1 MLERIQVGRTKA
13 GLDDM
18 NSSPI
23 HNTPCLP
30 DRTARETYRAT
41 CAGFTL
47 IEVLTV
53 LAVVSV
59 LMAILL
65 PAIGKAR
72 STAKSSTCMARLR
85 QWGLGTHLYAMDASG
100 CLPGDG
106 APNGWSTANAWYA
119 DLPPMLGMPPY
130 HAEGAWR
137 TNAMAPLG
145 HPLWFCPSNPRRSN
159 GHLLFHYALNR
170 FVNGSGRDSRRRR
183 LEDVGEASRV
193 VWLFDNGQRA
203 AVAGPGNLHRTLHR
217 GAANL
222 LMLDG
227 GVRRQPAGA
236 TTGTQGNS
244 DSLLWEAP

>member
-1 MLERIQVGRTKA
+1 
-13 GLDDM
+13 M
-18 NSSPI
+18 NSFPTR
-23 HNTPCLP
+23 NTPRQL
-30 DRTARETYRAT
+30 DRAPLEPKPAT
-41 CAGFTL
+41 RAGFTL

-53 LAVVSV
+53 LGVVSM
-59 LMAILL
+59 LMAVLL

-72 STAKSSTCMARLR
+72 STVRSSTCLARLR
-85 QWGLGTHLYAMDASG
+85 QWGLGTHLYASDAMG
-100 CLPGDG
+100 WLPADG

-137 TNAMAPLG
+137 TNATAPLG

-183 LEDVGEASRV
+183 LEDVGEPSRV
-193 VWLFDNGQRA
+193 VWLFDNAQRA

-227 GVRRQPAGA
+227 GVRRHTGSATGA
-236 TTGTQGNS
+236 LGHPDTV
-244 DSLLWEAP
+244 LWEAP

>member
-1 MLERIQVGRTKA
+1 
-13 GLDDM
+13 M
-18 NSSPI
+18 NSFPTR
-23 HNTPCLP
+23 NTPRQL
-30 DRTARETYRAT
+30 DRAPLEPKPAT
-41 CAGFTL
+41 RAGFTL

-53 LAVVSV
+53 LGVVSM
-59 LMAILL
+59 LMAVLL

-72 STAKSSTCMARLR
+72 STVRSSTCLARLR
-85 QWGLGTHLYAMDASG
+85 QWGLGTHLYASDAMG
-100 CLPGDG
+100 WLPADG

-137 TNAMAPLG
+137 TNATAPLG

-183 LEDVGEASRV
+183 LEDVGEPSRV

-227 GVRRQPAGA
+227 GVRRHTGSATGA
-236 TTGTQGNS
+236 MGHPDTV
-244 DSLLWEAP
+244 LWEAP

>member
-1 MLERIQVGRTKA
+1 
-13 GLDDM
+13 M
-18 NSSPI
+18 NFYPTR
-23 HNTPCLP
+23 NTPRQLN
-30 DRTARETYRAT
+30 RASLKSKPAT
-41 CAGFTL
+41 RAGFTL

-53 LAVVSV
+53 VAVVSV
-59 LMAILL
+59 LMAVLL

-72 STAKSSTCMARLR
+72 GTVRSSTCLARLR
-85 QWGLGTHLYAMDASG
+85 QWGLGTHLYASDAMG
-100 CLPGDG
+100 WLPADG

-183 LEDVGEASRV
+183 LEDVGEPSRV

-227 GVRRQPAGA
+227 GVRRHTGSATGA
-236 TTGTQGNS
+236 LGHPDTV
-244 DSLLWEAP
+244 LWEAP

>member
-1 MLERIQVGRTKA
+1 
-13 GLDDM
+13 M
-18 NSSPI
+18 NSFPTR
-23 HNTPCLP
+23 NTPRQLN
-30 DRTARETYRAT
+30 RAPLEPKPAT
-41 CAGFTL
+41 RAGFTL

-53 LAVVSV
+53 LAVVSM
-59 LMAILL
+59 LMAVLL

-72 STAKSSTCMARLR
+72 STVRSSTCLARLR
-85 QWGLGTHLYAMDASG
+85 QWGLGTHLYASDAMG
-100 CLPGDG
+100 WLPADG

-137 TNAMAPLG
+137 TNATAPLG

-183 LEDVGEASRV
+183 LEDVGEPSRV
-193 VWLFDNGQRA
+193 VWLFDNAQRA

-227 GVRRQPAGA
+227 GVRRHTGSATGA
-236 TTGTQGNS
+236 LGHPDTV
-244 DSLLWEAP
+244 LWEAP

>member
-1 MLERIQVGRTKA
+1 
-13 GLDDM
+13 M
-18 NSSPI
+18 NSFPTC
-23 HNTPCLP
+23 NTPRQLN
-30 DRTARETYRAT
+30 RAPLESKPAT
-41 CAGFTL
+41 RAGFTL

-53 LAVVSV
+53 VAVVSV
-59 LMAILL
+59 LMAVLL

-72 STAKSSTCMARLR
+72 GTVRSSTCLARLR
-85 QWGLGTHLYAMDASG
+85 QWGLGTHLYASDAMG
-100 CLPGDG
+100 WLPADG

-137 TNAMAPLG
+137 TNATAALG

-183 LEDVGEASRV
+183 LEDVGEPSRV

-227 GVRRQPAGA
+227 GVRRHTGSATGA
-236 TTGTQGNS
+236 LGHPDTV
-244 DSLLWEAP
+244 LWEAP